1 VNEALVELTADIVAA
16 YVSHNV
22 IPISDLPVLIQNV
35 HGCLAALGATEAVEI
50 APQLPA
56 VSIRASI
63 KPDYLVCLEDGKK
76 MKLLK
81 GYLKRVYGLSPSQY
95 RERWNLP
102 ADYPMVA
109 PAYTARRR
117 ELALEIGLGRA
128 NGVAAQKPAPPA
140 SKRGRKAP
148 APKLAKAARP
158 NATGKLSLRLGK
170 SPRAA
175 PA

>member
-1 VNEALVELTADIVAA
+1 MTEALVELTADIAVA

-22 IPISDLPVLIQNV
+22 IPISDLPILIQNV
-35 HGCLAALGATEAVEI
+35 HGCLSALGVKETVEA

-63 KPDYLVCLEDGKK
+63 KPEYLICLEDGKK

-81 GYLKRVYGLSPSQY
+81 GYLKRVYGLSPGEY
-95 RERWNLP
+95 REKWNLP

-117 ELALEIGLGRA
+117 ELAMEIGLGRPK
-128 NGVAAQKPAPPA
+128 AATPTKRASAAP
-140 SKRGRKAP
+140 KTGKKAP
-148 APKLAKAARP
+148 MLKSEKGTRP
-158 NATGKLSLRLGK
+158 GTKGKLSLRL
-170 SPRAA
+170 
-175 PA
+175 